1 MRYTTIIDI
10 SQCQDIYRN
19 QNSRLV
25 YLHLVIKAG
34 YHDHD
39 RDLGRISIRSLAA
52 DTGLT
57 ISAVRNAIK
66 QLVKWKLLAR
76 VDDMWAVRKWVPEQ
90 PITTREKSARQ
101 QRKEDRQKT
110 LAEERERRHLELE
123 LEQKKREATKTE
135 RDQYIVFVKRQQE
148 LAKAGDLEAQEWLR
162 KHPAS
167 RNL

>member
-19 QNSRLV
+19 LNSRLV
-25 YLHLVIKAG
+25 YLHLALKAG

-39 RDLGRISIRSLAA
+39 RDLIRISIRSLAA

-57 ISAVRNAIK
+57 VAAVRNAVR
-66 QLVKWKLLAR
+66 QLQKWKLLAR
-76 VDDMWAVRKWVPEQ
+76 VDDMWVVRKWVPEQ
-90 PITTREKSARQ
+90 PITTRDKSASR
-101 QRKEDRQKT
+101 QRKEDREKA
-110 LAEERERRHLELE
+110 LADERERRHLELE

-135 RDQYIVFVKRQQE
+135 REQYIAFVKRQQE
-148 LAKAGDLEAQEWLR
+148 LAAAGDLEAQEWLR

-167 RNL
+167 RHL